1 VKVVS
6 GETMLTSIRQ
16 GLGALLNG
24 ALALMAVMFLS
35 AALMLSVLFSAIIA
49 ERKRELG
56 LLSAIGARR
65 GQIIAMLMAEAIV
78 ATTVGGFI
86 GIALGFF
93 LMRIFAHSLVYHLEE
108 VGVPFDWLG
117 GGTVLLIGI
126 FCVLVTAAVGATG
139 SFYPAWRVARTDPYE
154 LVRSEG

>member
-1 VKVVS
+1 
-6 GETMLTSIRQ
+6 MLTSIRQ

-93 LMRIFAHSLVYHLEE
+93 LMRIFAHSLVAPHGPP
-108 VGVPFDWLG
+108 VNRMGK
-117 GGTVLLIGI
+117 
-126 FCVLVTAAVGATG
+126 A
-139 SFYPAWRVARTDPYE
+139 
-154 LVRSEG
+154 RSE

>member
-1 VKVVS
+1 
-6 GETMLTSIRQ
+6 MLTSIRQ

-65 GQIIAMLMAEAIV
+65 GQIIGMLMAEATL
-78 ATTVGGFI
+78 ATTVDGFI
-86 GIALGFF
+86 GIALAIF
-93 LMRIFAHSLVYHLEE
+93 LMRVFAHSLVYRLEE
-108 VGVPFDWLG
+108 MGVPFAWLG
-117 GGTVLLIGI
+117 GDTILLIGI
-126 FCVLVTAAVGATG
+126 VCVLITAAVGATG
-139 SFYPAWRVARTDPYE
+139 SFYPAWRAARTDPYE
-154 LVRSEG
+154 LIRSEG